1 VNGFGIL
8 PRASR
13 VAIAGCAA
21 AALAACGP
29 GVRTSPLPDT
39 SPAAAAERDAGDS
52 WTFAQRNGSGMITVL
67 YVPAE
72 GFAYREEDG
81 NLTGVTVELVRDF
94 VAWVREEHG
103 VELALRLSEEP
114 DWSTFYT
121 RVRDGTGGVFG
132 LGNVTITEERKRE
145 LQFTPPYMTNVAV
158 LVTHHDVPELGTL
171 ADVGER
177 FAGLAAL
184 AFGGTLHERR
194 LRALREA
201 HLPDAPLEFAGSNAE
216 ILARVAEGGRFAYV
230 DGYNYWR
237 AVAAGAPLRRHA
249 VADDPGET
257 FGIILPPG
265 SDWAAPWTAFF
276 AAGGGYT
283 ASPRYRE
290 ILVQHLGEALAD
302 VLLGAGEGTSPG
314 GRP

>member
-1 VNGFGIL
+1 MIGFV
-8 PRASR
+8 PWAHASGR
-13 VAIAGCAA
+13 LVVAA
-21 AALAACGP
+21 AVLAACGP

-52 WTFAQRNGSGMITVL
+52 WTFAHGNGRGMITVL

-72 GFAYREEDG
+72 GFAYREADG
-81 NLTGVTVELVRDF
+81 HLTGVTVELVRDF
-94 VAWVREEHG
+94 VAWAREEHG
-103 VELALRLSEEP
+103 VELGLRLAEEP
-114 DWSTFYT
+114 DWSTFYA
-121 RVRDGTGGVFG
+121 RVREGTGGVFG
-132 LGNVTITEERKRE
+132 LGNVTITEERRRE

-158 LVTHHDVPELGTL
+158 LVTHHDVPDLG
-171 ADVGER
+171 AVDDVRER

-184 AFGGTLHERR
+184 AFRGTLHERR
-194 LRALREA
+194 LRALRDA
-201 HLPDAPLEFAGSNAE
+201 HLPAAPLEFAGSNAE

-265 SDWAAPWTAFF
+265 SDWVAPWTEFF
-276 AAGGGYT
+276 AAEGGYT

-290 ILVQHLGEALAD
+290 ILVQHLGEALAETI
-302 VLLGAGEGTSPG
+302 LGAAEAPSAG